1 MKKLRVVCFAMVLA
15 LVCVAFG
22 GCAGKPGGDACSIFI
37 YMCGSNLETKQ
48 GLAGKNLD
56 ELLKADIPADTR
68 VIVQTGGSTTWRSH
82 DIKNDKLQRYEVRDK
97 KLVLLEE
104 LDNANMGAK
113 STFEDFLTW
122 STGTYGSKRN
132 ILVLWDHGGKSAD
145 KICFDENFDYD
156 SLDRSELADAFKDA
170 KLPFTFDILVFDA
183 CFMSTLENAALA
195 SDYAR
200 YMVASQEVVPSG
212 GIDYGAL
219 AKDFTTHE
227 NKDLGVSIC
236 DSYLKKC
243 QEKGKADTAEL
254 SLLDLSKTK
263 DMTQAVND
271 LSKQL
276 IATQGGKDSTFK
288 LANATKY
295 SAIYGAKNI
304 SNLYDLQGFV
314 DAAALFDDEPDTQR
328 VTEKFG
334 EFVIHKV
341 VGDKTQSAGV
351 SLYYPFNYDRQE
363 FQDYTKTC
371 PMESY
376 AELLKSRYDNLPAQ
390 MISFDDKGSITEGG
404 DFKVALSEKSG
415 QYLTSVTYTLAKQS
429 GTDPNSYV
437 LLGSDCDIKQD
448 WDHLTFSSDFRPTWP
463 SLWGQRL
470 LTSVFL
476 MLPHVVAFSSPVRVN
491 NEAWDYFAVYSF
503 GDSYHDG
510 SYVDGALWGGIDA
523 NGIPSR
529 NYAELEAGD
538 KIATYAATSMKRDDV
553 ALRDEVTIPEGTSD
567 EDANRVEETPLED
580 GRYRFQFVVSDI
592 AGNNLTSDYGVF
604 EISAGQARLVEV
616 QPQ

>member
-1 MKKLRVVCFAMVLA
+1 
-15 LVCVAFG
+15 
-22 GCAGKPGGDACSIFI
+22 
-37 YMCGSNLETKQ
+37 MCGSNLETKQ

-56 ELLKADIPADTR
+56 ELLNADIPADTR

-97 KLVLLEE
+97 QLMLLEE
-104 LDNANMGAK
+104 LDNASMGAEG
-113 STFEDFLTW
+113 TFKDFLTW
-122 STGTYGSKRN
+122 STGAYGSKRN
-132 ILVLWDHGGKSAD
+132 ILVVWDHGGKSAD

-156 SLDRSELADAFKDA
+156 SLDRSELTAALKDA
-170 KLPFTFDILVFDA
+170 KLPFTFDLLVFDA
-183 CFMSTLENAALA
+183 CFMSTLENAALV
-195 SDYAR
+195 SNYAQ

-227 NKDLGVSIC
+227 NKDLGKSIC

-243 QEKGKADTAEL
+243 QEKGKEEAAEL

-263 DMTQAVND
+263 DMVQAVND

-276 IATQGGKDSTFK
+276 IVTQNAKDSTFK
-288 LANATKY
+288 LANATKS

-304 SNLYDLQGFV
+304 SNLYDLQGFIE
-314 DAAALFDDEPDTQR
+314 AAALFDDSPDTQKL
-328 VTEKFG
+328 TEKLG
-334 EFVIHKV
+334 EFVSHRV
-341 VGDKTQSAGV
+341 VGNKTQSAGV

-363 FQDYTKTC
+363 FQAYTKTC

-376 AELLKSRYDNLPAQ
+376 AELLKYRYNNLPAQ
-390 MISFDDKGSITEGG
+390 MIAFEDKGSITAEG
-404 DFKVALSEKSG
+404 DFKIALSEKSG

-429 GTDPNSYV
+429 DTDPNSYA

-448 WDHLTFSSDFRPTWP
+448 WEHLTFSSNFHPTWP
-463 SLWGQRL
+463 TLWGQRL
-470 LTSVFL
+470 LTSIFL
-476 MLPHVVAFSSPVRVN
+476 MLPHVVAFSAPVRAN
-491 NEAWDYFAVYSF
+491 NEAWDYFAVYAF

-510 SYVDGALWGGIDA
+510 SYVDGALWGGIDS

-538 KIATYAATSMKRDDV
+538 KIATYAAMSMKRDDIV
-553 ALRDEVTIPEGTSD
+553 LRDEVTIPEGTSG

-580 GRYRFQFVVSDI
+580 GRYRFQFVVTDI
-592 AGNNLTSDYGVF
+592 AENNLTSDYGIF
-604 EISAGQARLVEV
+604 EVSSGQARLAEV
-616 QPQ
+616 KPQ